1 MKILFALLIIYAC
14 ALNACKTTSQ
24 ANAKRSAQIQRS
36 ITPADSLIQKQ
47 NTGVDFLAEG
57 NKPAS
62 WTLEM
67 DFDKTFD
74 FRSSDGTILNLPAV
88 KAQRLP
94 DMAAESYFINIQA
107 GQMKVIL
114 YDKTCSREQDIV
126 NPSKIVEV
134 TISNKRYTG
143 CGKYLYDHRISN
155 KWVLEYINNVKLTTT
170 DYPAGLPRVELDLSK
185 NKMYGYDGCNNISSM
200 IEVQGSRLRF
210 SPFVATKIACENNK
224 VEKIFSEMLSDHLVD
239 YYIKDGK
246 LILYLIDDS
255 KLIFIKKQ

>member
-14 ALNACKTTSQ
+14 ILNACQTTSQ
-24 ANAKRSAQIQRS
+24 ANAKRTAQIQRS
-36 ITPADSLIQKQ
+36 ITPVDSLIQKQ

-57 NKPAS
+57 NEPAS

-88 KAQRLP
+88 KPQRLP

-107 GQMKVIL
+107 GQMKVVI
-114 YDKTCSREQDIV
+114 YDKTCSLGQKIV

-143 CGKYLYDHRISN
+143 CGKYLYDHRIN
-155 KWVLEYINNVKLTTT
+155 NTWVLEYINNVKLSTA
-170 DYPAGLPRVELDLSK
+170 DYTNEIPRLELDLSK
-185 NKMYGYDGCNNISSM
+185 NRMYGHNGCNNINSA
-200 IEVQGSRLRF
+200 IDVQGSRIKF
-210 SPFVATKIACENNK
+210 SIFAGTKMACMNNK
-224 VEKIFSEMLSDHLVD
+224 VEKIFSEMLGDHLVD
-239 YYIKDGK
+239 YYLKDGK

-255 KLIFIKKQ
+255 KLVFKKKE